1 MTKITK
7 KSQKERGGDAL
18 ATAYDATATFG
29 RIMSYFQLIGGII
42 FGLIFIVVGIVILRK
57 PPLKGSGQ
65 AKVTAVTCTGSN
77 NSQCNATIQFVGAD
91 GKQYTTTIQGPYS
104 VGQSVNISYDP
115 NAPSQT
121 ATSNSVSNKTA
132 GTIFLVVG
140 ILVFI
145 GAIAWFYIVQKYK
158 AAAALSGVG
167 NAAGIANNIFGN

>member
-1 MTKITK
+1 MVKRSK
-7 KSQKERGGDAL
+7 RDRGGDAFG
-18 ATAYDATATFG
+18 TAYDATASFG

-42 FGLIFIVVGIVILRK
+42 FGLIFIIVGIVILRK

-104 VGQSVNISYDP
+104 VGQTVNITYDP
-115 NAPSQT
+115 TAPSQT
-121 ATSNSVSNKTA
+121 ATSNTVSNRTV
-132 GTIFLVVG
+132 GSIFLVVG
-140 ILVFI
+140 ILAFI

-158 AAAALSGVG
+158 AAAAITGV
-167 NAAGIANNIFGN
+167 ADVAGIANNIFGN